1 MQIECLTAERGF
13 VFLEC
18 DKGSPDEFFLINQVP
33 TNPSLRVRMKVGP
46 WLTTMTL
53 MSLCLGCTSL
63 LAEEK
68 WIVLFDGKSKDAWR
82 GYQRKDFPDKG
93 WVIDQ

>member
-1 MQIECLTAERGF
+1 
-13 VFLEC
+13 
-18 DKGSPDEFFLINQVP
+18 
-33 TNPSLRVRMKVGP
+33 MKVGP